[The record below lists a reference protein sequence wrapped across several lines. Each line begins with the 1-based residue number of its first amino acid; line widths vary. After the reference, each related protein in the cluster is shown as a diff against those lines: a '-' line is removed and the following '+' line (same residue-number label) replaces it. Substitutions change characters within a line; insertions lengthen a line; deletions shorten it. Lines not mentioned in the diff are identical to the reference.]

1 LTDHVPAPDPLHRFS
16 ALGRRLDPAWPTNL
30 AVLVLMPAVA
40 VLAAVLAPVLP
51 GLAGTGRVM
60 AAGMGAGVVLGVWA
74 LGRELAPDDQVAAFV
89 AMAFGLSALATLPG
103 ASLVLLFAT
112 LTWVRVVNRSVGLP
126 AKTLDGVAVLVLS
139 GWAMASTQS
148 FGVGL
153 LTAGAFALD
162 ATLSE
167 PNRRQWGFAA
177 LALAMTGV
185 LAVQGAEGNTPPTMG
200 GEAGRA
206 GVGSGEQVAVAAVL
220 MALYLR
226 AVWRTRHLV
235 SVGDATGIP
244 LDPVR
249 VRWGMVLALL
259 VGIQAAF
266 AGAGGLTAA
275 AFVWAAVAGVGLSA
289 IAQPGARPDGA

>member
-1 LTDHVPAPDPLHRFS
+1 MPQSRGIPLTDHVPGADPLYRFS
-16 ALGRRLDPAWPTNL
+16 TLGRRLDPAWPTNL
-30 AVLVLMPAVA
+30 AVLILMPLVGI
-40 VLAAVLAPVLP
+40 LAAALAPVLP
-51 GLAGTGRVM
+51 GLAGTGRLM

-89 AMAFGLSALATLPG
+89 AMALGLGALAVLPG
-103 ASLVLLFAT
+103 ASVALLFAT
-112 LTWVRVVNRSVGLP
+112 LMWVRVVNRSVGLP

-139 GWAMASTQS
+139 GWAMASTRS

-162 ATLSE
+162 ATLAQ

-185 LAVQGAEGNTPPTMG
+185 LAVQGVEGNTPTL
-200 GEAGRA
+200 
-206 GVGSGEQVAVAAVL
+206 GSGPEAVLAAVAA
-220 MALYLR
+220 ALYVR
-226 AVWRTRHLV
+226 ATWRTRLLV
-235 SVGDATGIP
+235 SVGDATGTP
-244 LDPVR
+244 LDPTR

-259 VGIQAAF
+259 VAIQAAF
-266 AGAGGLTAA
+266 AGTGGLTAA

-289 IAQPGARPDGA
+289 IAPSGARPDGA